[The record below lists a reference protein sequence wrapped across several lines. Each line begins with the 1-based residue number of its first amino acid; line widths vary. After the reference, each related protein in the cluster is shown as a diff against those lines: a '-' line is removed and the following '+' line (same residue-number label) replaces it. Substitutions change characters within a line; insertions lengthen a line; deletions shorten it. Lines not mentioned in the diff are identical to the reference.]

1 MEIVMDKDKKNRM
14 AEGNRCFKGNKGFKR
29 LKRLVVLFVLLGF
42 SVTILFTSR
51 PTEAR
56 NTLPGML
63 PKKVFPMELKEV
75 TAKTKVG
82 SWVEYSTKDI
92 DKKQRFTWRIALVG
106 KEGKNKKWWEY
117 VLTWGRLRSV
127 IIKVLIEST
136 KHDPAKVKKMIWKP
150 AGHQAVYLPVEK
162 GKKMMELYSPRFK
175 GKVKKVSTGPLT
187 VVGGTFKSD
196 HFKAKDRRGRK
207 IQFWVSEG
215 VPVIGLVKLLSPGM
229 RLELVKYGQNA
240 KSMITEKP
248 GKLPFPVK

>member
-1 MEIVMDKDKKNRM
+1 MVVETQEVREMHKGETKKMD
-14 AEGNRCFKGNKGFKR
+14 EGNKV
-29 LKRLVVLFVLLGF
+29 LKRVKRVVFLFVLLGF
-42 SVTILFTSR
+42 SVTVLFFSR

-82 SWVEYSTKDI
+82 SWVEYSTRDV
-92 DKKQRFTWRIALVG
+92 DRKQRFTWRIALVG
-106 KEGKNKKWWEY
+106 EEGKNKKWWEY
-117 VLTWGRLRSV
+117 RLTWGRLRSV

-187 VVGGTFKSD
+187 VAGGTFKSD
-196 HFKAKDRRGRK
+196 HFKAKDRQGRK